1 MLNLIK
7 KVKGKLVKIYK
18 DLRVIKYYKKDKMS
32 NNGPIVFLCQF
43 ESIWNKSE
51 SVFLKLCE
59 KGCNCKLLV
68 INDKIS
74 FDNEKTIF
82 ERKYPDKV
90 IYYKNGILNE
100 LHPSV
105 VFYSRPYDNYLP
117 CDLKSYSVI
126 KKFNTAF
133 IPYYYA
139 LETDYKFSINDN
151 FIRNITYFFADQEST
166 KKYFDSRRKRLIN
179 KGYQHSYNFG
189 YPALE
194 DIILKIDENK
204 ICDNFIYKNKNR
216 INVMW
221 TPRWT
226 IDEKL
231 GGSNFLKYYKDIFR
245 TFNNNSKYSFVFRPH
260 PMLFSNFLD
269 NNFITHEEYNL
280 IIKQFKES
288 DNMIYDNSSEYFN
301 TFINTDVLISDN
313 SSIIIEYL
321 LTGKPMIYCFNK
333 SNFVF
338 NEIMNEL
345 LDVNYIVN
353 NFDELSTVLGKLTNG
368 IDPKKNKRIELINKI
383 KNENRDASNSI
394 ATVIK
399 NEIIDKK

>member
-1 MLNLIK
+1 
-7 KVKGKLVKIYK
+7 
-18 DLRVIKYYKKDKMS
+18 
-32 NNGPIVFLCQF
+32 
-43 ESIWNKSE
+43 
-51 SVFLKLCE
+51 
-59 KGCNCKLLV
+59 
-68 INDKIS
+68 
-74 FDNEKTIF
+74 
-82 ERKYPDKV
+82 
-90 IYYKNGILNE
+90 
-100 LHPSV
+100 V

-117 CDLKSYSVI
+117 CDLKSCSVI

-194 DIILKIDENK
+194 DIILKIDQNK
-204 ICDNFIYKNKNR
+204 NCDNFIYKNKNR

-383 KNENRDASNSI
+383 KNENRDASNNI